1 MFDTLA
7 YLPSPGY
14 APGISTTYGTPPTF
28 RYASIACPHKV
39 YRTMQT
45 KI

>member
-14 APGISTTYGTPPTF
+14 APGISTTYGTPPPGF
-28 RYASIACPHKV
+28 P
-39 YRTMQT
+39 
-45 KI
+45 

>member
-14 APGISTTYGTPPTF
+14 APGISTTYGTPPF
-28 RYASIACPHKV
+28 LKR
-39 YRTMQT
+39 
-45 KI
+45 

>member
-14 APGISTTYGTPPTF
+14 APGISTTYGTPPVWIS
-28 RYASIACPHKV
+28 YAEAGELVDSQEHAS
-39 YRTMQT
+39 R
-45 KI
+45 